1 MSSIDSQK
9 KLEFETTQE
18 FIDRKD
24 SIRKLSLS
32 TGAQERSML
41 IQSIL
46 TKTFKYD
53 VDTETM
59 SFDLLTLDTRFTC
72 PERYC

>member
-1 MSSIDSQK
+1 MFDAALIMSSLEKQK
-9 KLEFETTQE
+9 KGEFETTQE

-32 TGAQERSML
+32 TGAQEKIYAYSV
-41 IQSIL
+41 SIL

-59 SFDLLTLDTRFTC
+59 SFDSTNF
-72 PERYC
+72 